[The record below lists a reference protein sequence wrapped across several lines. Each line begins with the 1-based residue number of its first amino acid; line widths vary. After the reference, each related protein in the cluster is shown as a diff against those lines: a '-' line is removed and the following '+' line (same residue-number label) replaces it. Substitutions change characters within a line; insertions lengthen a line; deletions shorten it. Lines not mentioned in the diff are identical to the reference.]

1 MEKYP
6 RKLLQIKE
14 YPQQLYCIG
23 NTDLLNHEKI
33 VAIVGSRDCSE
44 YGRKYARIF
53 ASELAKRD
61 ICIIS
66 GLALGIDA
74 AAHFGASTETGKTIA
89 VLGGGLNDIYPKE
102 NEWLYNK
109 ILQENGCIITEYSN
123 IENTNK
129 ANFPKR
135 NRIISGIA
143 DAVLVI
149 EASKRSGSRITARY
163 AKEQGKK
170 VYCIPHSLDS
180 INIAGIRELIMDG
193 AKVVTSAN
201 QLISD
206 LYSEDKG
213 KNNGKSMQILEDDK
227 EKTDEEDIK
236 TLEDDKR
243 ENNKD
248 DTKILEPKRKDKHK
262 NKSKEEKSQAL
273 DIPTKYKKIYEI
285 LKETMSRDEIA
296 IKANKGI
303 KEINTLLTM
312 MEIEGYIEQTEGD
325 NFKRI

>member
-1 MEKYP
+1 M
-6 RKLLQIKE
+6 
-14 YPQQLYCIG
+14 YCIG
-23 NTDLLNHEKI
+23 NTNLLNHKKI

-53 ASELAKRD
+53 ASELAKKD

-66 GLALGIDA
+66 GLALGIDT
-74 AAHFGASTETGKTIA
+74 AAHFGASNEIGKTIA

-102 NEWLYNK
+102 NQWLFNQ
-109 ILQENGCIITEYSN
+109 ILQKNGCVITEYSDR
-123 IENTNK
+123 ESTNK

-143 DAVLVI
+143 DAVLVV

-170 VYCIPHSLDS
+170 VYCIPNSLDS

-193 AKVVTSAN
+193 AKIITSPS

-206 LYSEDKG
+206 LYSTNKE
-213 KNNGKSMQILEDDK
+213 KNNEENTIILNDEK
-227 EKTDEEDIK
+227 EETNKGNIK
-236 TLEDDKR
+236 ALSEK
-243 ENNKD
+243 K
-248 DTKILEPKRKDKHK
+248 KDKNK
-262 NKSKEEKSQAL
+262 YKSKEEISLIL
-273 DIPTKYKKIYEI
+273 DIPTEYKEIYEI
-285 LKETMSRDEIA
+285 LKENMSRDEIA
-296 IKANKGI
+296 IRSNKNI
-303 KEINTLLTM
+303 KEVNTLLTM

-325 NFKRI
+325 NFIRK